1 MIYKE
6 LKPIFNHQKSFY
18 GKAKTREYQD
28 RIYLISYNTVVAY
41 IDKRH
46 FVLHKL
52 WNDYS
57 TTTMIHIKEFC
68 RQYINT
74 DFEIN
79 KSKWLSM
86 EVD

>member
-6 LKPIFNHQKSFY
+6 LKPIYNHQKSFY

-41 IDKRH
+41 IDKTH
-46 FVLHKL
+46 YVLHRL
-52 WNDYS
+52 WGGYS
-57 TTTMIHIKEFC
+57 KTTMIHVNEFC
-68 RQYINT
+68 KQNIGSHVFITAQQWR
-74 DFEIN
+74 E
-79 KSKWLSM
+79 M